1 MGAVAPTPYRARE
14 AERAIQGKPLNKT
27 TVDEAAEAAVI
38 HAKPLSQNAYKIEI
52 VKTLVRRALL
62 KSALPV

>member
-1 MGAVAPTPYRARE
+1 L
-14 AERAIQGKPLNKT
+14 GKS

-62 KSALPV
+62 KSRLAV